1 MIKHSIREVLESS
14 GIFDGEAFE
23 LMLKEESQSEVIRE
37 LKEINQN
44 LMDIKIL
51 MGYKDKLYCDSN
63 IIDENKKEYKQ
74 NSNDIDIE
82 LCLESIKSN
91 KTLFNAEIFLDR
103 ILNVELCKMLNMLY
117 LDCKTECGYFNKEI
131 FIKMSENLYKKISTY
146 YEDLVDI
153 YRKL

>member
-1 MIKHSIREVLESS
+1 MIKHPTREVLESG
-14 GIFDGEAFE
+14 GIVDGEAFE
-23 LMLKEESQSEVIRE
+23 LMLKKELQSEVIKE
-37 LKEINQN
+37 LKEINQH
-44 LMDIKIL
+44 LMGIKIL

-63 IIDENKKEYKQ
+63 IITENKKEYKQ
-74 NSNDIDIE
+74 NSNDIDTE
-82 LCLESIKSN
+82 LFLESIKNN

-103 ILNVELCKMLNMLY
+103 ILNVELCKMLNILY
-117 LDCKTECGYFNKEI
+117 LECKNECGYFNKEI